1 VYVKLRAKNLYLR
14 ILKTNLQNFFYHS
27 KQIGAAAFANH
38 ANRCLSTHQA
48 KDSEF
53 ARLRQQLGIKP
64 ETHAGRKEKECAIKR
79 GQNEDKEKDKTSGS
93 KRSREDT
100 EVASAVAGSMLG
112 EKIEEMAKNIRKV
125 ACEAC
130 KKGKK
135 GLQFCLN
142 KGVH

>member
-1 VYVKLRAKNLYLR
+1 VNLRAKNLYSR
-14 ILKTNLQNFFYHS
+14 ILKTNLQNFPYPC
-27 KQIGAAAFANH
+27 KQIGGAAFANH
-38 ANRCLSTHQA
+38 AKGCLNPNQA
-48 KDSEF
+48 KKSDF
-53 ARLRQQLGIKP
+53 DRLTQQQGIKLK
-64 ETHAGRKEKECAIKR
+64 THAGGKEKECAIKR
-79 GQNEDKEKDKTSGS
+79 GKNEDKEKDKTSGS

-112 EKIEEMAKNIRKV
+112 EKKEEMAKNIRKV

-130 KKGKK
+130 KKRKK